1 MLDAGI
7 ASPRNLEEYEDGG
20 SDVTFSIGMHPGT
33 TWHKCD
39 FQCHTPRDLAW
50 SGSPELPGGDAA
62 AENARNAWAESFI
75 AAAEAAKLT
84 AVAISDHHDVC
95 MSAYVSEAA
104 KRLGST
110 VRIFPAVE
118 ITCSDN
124 AQCIAIFDPSTGIE
138 TQKLAL
144 SAAGN
149 VLMSSEAAPKTC
161 TIQPTKATVAEFVAA
176 IQDEQYLKDSCIVL
190 PHFSTED
197 DHKSL
202 NEPGHHP
209 RFASL
214 PIDGVY
220 IERPYSGL
228 DATTLDKVRGKISD
242 WGKRRRAIVATGDN
256 RSADWQRLGK
266 HDCWIKLGEHSIEA
280 LRQALLADEARIA
293 FELPV
298 TPTEYLVELRVMS
311 SLTGPT
317 PVTILFNDGFN
328 ALIGGRGSG
337 KSAFLEYLRFGL
349 GRTDKDLNTV
359 ADPANDREVNL
370 IKQTLSGSGYVE
382 VVLEREGVRETW
394 KRATSNQEAI
404 SITSPQGTI
413 EVTTSTARERFRARA
428 FRQKGLSSTMN
439 DPVTAS
445 EQITSIAAAE
455 ELDQQR
461 NIERSIK
468 NAQRDA
474 RTALSNLAALW
485 QARVDSQQAKNKVED
500 VRQRLMALSARMEQ
514 EGVSAEA
521 LTTIEEAPKYARAG
535 EFIAGVALQAQETI
549 TGIGELDA
557 AVLNIDISAYE
568 GVVDFEEIAELQ
580 KALVE
585 TKATIAEHLAK
596 AKLAGTALLN
606 HQKTASEAF
615 TLKRSAFDVRY
626 ATALAEQSKHKT
638 LIDEVTR
645 LTREL
650 QTAET
655 SLTKA
660 RADETGKAGAEKAYE
675 EALVKLDALVQDR
688 RKILKAA
695 ADKVAGKS
703 SNLLKARIRKD
714 QMPEE
719 YLASLYKLFEAS
731 HTQQVEESCQDW
743 IKAVLA
749 ENEDSGWA
757 TLRKS
762 FLGLYEAKIMAGS
775 PPDASDGLLSTL
787 QSVIFKGSRN
797 LTDRQ
802 QKKIY
807 SNLTDAVVAGVISA
821 TPKDTINMSYIDEG
835 RAIDFRMASPGQQ
848 ASALLELLLKQAA
861 GTLIIDQPEDDLD
874 NRVIMRI
881 VELLRR
887 SKANRQLIFTTHNA
901 NIVVN
906 GDADKIVTLKSPE
919 PTSNPSVNAPRVQID
934 CDGAIETPS
943 VGAAITSVM
952 EGGREAFDLRSRKY
966 RFDLAS

>member
-1 MLDAGI
+1 VI
-7 ASPRNLEEYEDGG
+7 
-20 SDVTFSIGMHPGT
+20 
-33 TWHKCD
+33 
-39 FQCHTPRDLAW
+39 
-50 SGSPELPGGDAA
+50 
-62 AENARNAWAESFI
+62 
-75 AAAEAAKLT
+75 
-84 AVAISDHHDVC
+84 
-95 MSAYVSEAA
+95 EAA
-104 KRLGST
+104 KRLGSP
-110 VRIFPAVE
+110 VRVFPAVE

-124 AQCIAIFDPSTGIE
+124 AQCIAIFDPSVGVE

-144 SAAGN
+144 GAAGN
-149 VLMSSEAAPKTC
+149 ILMASESEAKTC
-161 TIQPTKATVAEFVAA
+161 LIQPAKSTVAEFVAA
-176 IQDEQYLKDSCIVL
+176 VQDEQYLKDTCIVL
-190 PHFSTED
+190 PHFSAEE

-209 RFASL
+209 RFANL
-214 PIDGVY
+214 PVDGVY
-220 IERPYSGL
+220 IERSYSGL
-228 DATTLDKVRGKISD
+228 DSTTLDKIRGKISD
-242 WGKRRRAIVATGDN
+242 WGKRRRAVVATGDN
-256 RSADWQRLGK
+256 RTADWQRLGK

-280 LRQALLADEARIA
+280 FRQALLADEARIT
-293 FELPV
+293 FEPPV
-298 TPTEYLVELRVMS
+298 SPTEFLVELRVKS
-311 SLTGPT
+311 TLTGAS
-317 PVTILFNDGFN
+317 PVTIVFNDGFN

-349 GRTDKDLNTV
+349 GRTDKDLNTI
-359 ADPANDREVNL
+359 ADPANDREVAL
-370 IKQTLSGSGYVE
+370 IKETLSSGGYVE

-394 KRATSNQEAI
+394 KRTTSNQEAI
-404 SITSPQGTI
+404 AITTPQGTI

-439 DPVTAS
+439 DPLTAS

-461 NIERSIK
+461 NIERAIK
-468 NAQRDA
+468 NAQRDV

-485 QARVDSQQAKNKVED
+485 QARVDSQQAKNKVDD
-500 VRQRLMALSARMEQ
+500 VRQRLAALSTRMEQ

-521 LTTIEEAPKYARAG
+521 LATIEEAPKYARAG
-535 EFIAGVALQAQETI
+535 EFIAGVALQTQEAI

-557 AVLNIDISAYE
+557 SLLGIEISAYE
-568 GVVDFEEIAELQ
+568 GAADFGEIANLQ
-580 KALVE
+580 KTVE
-585 TKATIAEHLAK
+585 EAKGVIAEHLAK
-596 AKLAGTALLN
+596 AKVAATTLLN
-606 HQKTASEAF
+606 HQKTASDAF
-615 TLKRSAFDVRY
+615 TLKRDAFDVKY
-626 ATALAEQSKHKT
+626 ATALAEQSQHKT
-638 LIDEVTR
+638 LIDEVAR

-660 RADETGKAGAEKAYE
+660 KADETAKAAAEKTYE
-675 EALVKLDALVQDR
+675 DALVKLDELVQDR

-703 SNLLKARIRKD
+703 SNLLRARVRKD

-731 HTQQVEESCQDW
+731 HTQLVEEGCQDW
-743 IKAVLA
+743 IKAVLT
-749 ENEDSGWA
+749 ENEDAGWA

-762 FLGLYEAKIMAGS
+762 FIGLYEAKIMAGS
-775 PPDASDGLLSTL
+775 PPDASDGLLTTL
-787 QSVIFKGSRN
+787 QSIIFKGNRP

-807 SNLTDAVVAGVISA
+807 QNLTDAVIAGIISA

-848 ASALLELLLKQAA
+848 ASALLELLLKQSA

-906 GDADKIVTLKSPE
+906 GDADKIVALKSSE
-919 PTSNPSVNAPRVQID
+919 PSSNPSVSAPRVQID

-943 VGAAITSVM
+943 VGAAITYIM